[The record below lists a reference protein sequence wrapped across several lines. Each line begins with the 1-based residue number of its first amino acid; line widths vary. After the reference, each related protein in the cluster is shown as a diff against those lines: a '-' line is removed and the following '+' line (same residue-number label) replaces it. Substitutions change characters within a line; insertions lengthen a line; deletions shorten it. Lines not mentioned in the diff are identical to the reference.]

1 MPDIIAGL
9 VPVLQAPLGPLR
21 RVFDPSPKSLKWTAL
36 PTSRGREGLRCRLA
50 LELFIERLTWTDV
63 ETALRDGKRRAVVC
77 AASTEQHGPHLP
89 EATDALLG
97 EAYAEGLARRLGD
110 ALVAPILRP
119 ACSEHHMAFP
129 GSLTISDTLLM
140 DLLDAYLASLR
151 RHGFERFVVM
161 SSHGGNFPVLVEW
174 ERTRSQQDTI
184 VLTDF
189 HVFDVGFEAIRR
201 FGRTDTA
208 GPHAEV
214 LETSMM
220 LHLHPELVHMER
232 AVSGFT
238 GKSSLD
244 DVLSRGMRAITPNG
258 VLGDPVGAT
267 AEIGAAVLD
276 AIVRR
281 LRQQVSA

>member
-1 MPDIIAGL
+1 
-9 VPVLQAPLGPLR
+9 V
-21 RVFDPSPKSLKWTAL
+21 
-36 PTSRGREGLRCRLA
+36 
-50 LELFIERLTWTDV
+50 ELFIERLSWTEV
-63 ETALRDGKRRAVVC
+63 EAALAAGRRRAIVC

-97 EAYAEGLARRLGD
+97 AAYAGGLAERLGD
-110 ALVAPILRP
+110 ALVAPIIRP
-119 ACSEHHMAFP
+119 ACSEHHMAFA
-129 GSLTISDTLLM
+129 GSLTIPETLLM
-140 DLLDAYLASLR
+140 DIIDAYLASLR

-161 SSHGGNFPVLVEW
+161 SSHGGNYPVLARW
-174 ERTRSQQDTI
+174 ERERPASDTV
-184 VLTDF
+184 VLSDF
-189 HVFDVGFEAIRR
+189 QVFEAGFEAIRR

-232 AVSGFT
+232 AVTGFT

-244 DVLSRGMRAITPNG
+244 DVLSRGMLAITPNG

-267 AEIGAAVLD
+267 AEMGAAVLE
-276 AIVRR
+276 AIVDR
-281 LRQQVSA
+281 LRQQVPS

>member
-1 MPDIIAGL
+1 M
-9 VPVLQAPLGPLR
+9 
-21 RVFDPSPKSLKWTAL
+21 
-36 PTSRGREGLRCRLA
+36 
-50 LELFIERLTWTDV
+50 ELFIERLTWTDI
-63 ETALRDGKRRAVVC
+63 EAALSRGMRRAIVC

-110 ALVAPILRP
+110 SLVAPIVRP

-129 GSLTISDTLLM
+129 GSLTIADRLLM
-140 DLLDAYLASLR
+140 DLIDAYLASLR

-174 ERTRSQQDTI
+174 ERTRTPQDTVVI
-184 VLTDF
+184 SDF
-189 HVFDVGFEAIRR
+189 HVFDAGFEAIRP

-214 LETSMM
+214 METSMM

-232 AVSGFT
+232 AVPGFT
-238 GKSSLD
+238 GESTLE
-244 DVLSRGMRAITPNG
+244 DVLTRGMRALTPNG
-258 VLGDPVGAT
+258 ILGDPVGST
-267 AEIGAAVLD
+267 AEMGAAVLD
-276 AIVRR
+276 AIVDR
-281 LRQQVSA
+281 LYELVQRPAA

>member
-1 MPDIIAGL
+1 
-9 VPVLQAPLGPLR
+9 
-21 RVFDPSPKSLKWTAL
+21 
-36 PTSRGREGLRCRLA
+36 

-63 ETALRDGKRRAVVC
+63 EAALGRGMRRAIVC

-110 ALVAPILRP
+110 ALVAPIVRP

-129 GSLTISDTLLM
+129 GSLTIPETLLM

-174 ERTRSQQDTI
+174 ERTRSPQDTV

-189 HVFDVGFEAIRR
+189 HVFDAGFEAIRR

-232 AVSGFT
+232 AASGFT
-238 GKSSLD
+238 GESTLEE
-244 DVLSRGMRAITPNG
+244 VLRRGMRSLTPNG
-258 VLGDPVGAT
+258 VLGDPVGST
-267 AEIGAAVLD
+267 SEMGSAVLD
-276 AIVRR
+276 AIVDR
-281 LRQQVSA
+281 LYEQVQRPVA

>member
-1 MPDIIAGL
+1 
-9 VPVLQAPLGPLR
+9 
-21 RVFDPSPKSLKWTAL
+21 
-36 PTSRGREGLRCRLA
+36 

-63 ETALRDGKRRAVVC
+63 EAALGRGMRRAIVC

-110 ALVAPILRP
+110 ALVAPIVRP

-129 GSLTISDTLLM
+129 GSLTISETLLM

-174 ERTRSQQDTI
+174 ERTRSPQDTV

-189 HVFDVGFEAIRR
+189 HVFDAGFEAIRR

-232 AVSGFT
+232 AASGFT
-238 GKSSLD
+238 GESTLEE
-244 DVLSRGMRAITPNG
+244 VLRRGMRSLTPNG
-258 VLGDPVGAT
+258 VLGDPVGST
-267 AEIGAAVLD
+267 SEMGSAVLD
-276 AIVRR
+276 AIVDR
-281 LRQQVSA
+281 LYEQVQRPVA

>member
-1 MPDIIAGL
+1 
-9 VPVLQAPLGPLR
+9 
-21 RVFDPSPKSLKWTAL
+21 
-36 PTSRGREGLRCRLA
+36 

-63 ETALRDGKRRAVVC
+63 EAALGRGMRRAVVC

-110 ALVAPILRP
+110 ALVAPIVRP

-151 RHGFERFVVM
+151 RHGFARFVVM

-174 ERTRSQQDTI
+174 ERTRSPQGTV

-189 HVFDVGFEAIRR
+189 RVFEAGFEAIRR

-232 AVSGFT
+232 AVPGFT
-238 GKSSLD
+238 GESTLD
-244 DVLSRGMRAITPNG
+244 EVLRRGMRSITPNG

-267 AEIGAAVLD
+267 AEMGAVVLE
-276 AIVRR
+276 AIVDR
-281 LRQQVSA
+281 LYQLARAQAG